1 MVVNSFSKKVEKM
14 INLYVFVVCYYII
27 FIGDSMDLKDQF
39 RYLVGGYFGITY
51 MDEYPLKEFV
61 LKDIENYI
69 IDFIEINPIDNFD
82 YYFESEKV
90 KDEVSELVKLQD
102 SLLVLNKINADM
114 DLVLL
119 VKRKIKSMK

>member
-61 LKDIENYI
+61 LKI
-69 IDFIEINPIDNFD
+69 
-82 YYFESEKV
+82 
-90 KDEVSELVKLQD
+90 
-102 SLLVLNKINADM
+102 
-114 DLVLL
+114 
-119 VKRKIKSMK
+119 

>member
-1 MVVNSFSKKVEKM
+1 
-14 INLYVFVVCYYII
+14 
-27 FIGDSMDLKDQF
+27 MDLKDQF

-69 IDFIEINPIDNFD
+69 RDFIEINHIDDFD
-82 YYFESEKV
+82 YVLESEKV
-90 KDEVSELVKLQD
+90 KDEVSVLVKLQD

-119 VKRKIKSMK
+119 VKRKIKSMI

>member
-1 MVVNSFSKKVEKM
+1 
-14 INLYVFVVCYYII
+14 
-27 FIGDSMDLKDQF
+27 MDLKDQF

-69 IDFIEINPIDNFD
+69 RDFIEINPIDDFD
-82 YYFESEKV
+82 YVLESEKV
-90 KDEVSELVKLQD
+90 KDEVSVLVKLQD
-102 SLLVLNKINADM
+102 SLLVLNKINDDM